1 MTSNDNQRRKR
12 RSYEDRIAELE
23 AEIARQK
30 NKLVVKKEKAAKKR
44 ELSESVKGIPK
55 IAKKLQEFA
64 ALAHADK
71 RMDIFNSVSLF
82 LAGLQRMYDQEVAA
96 RVAEELEPDV
106 EESEAPEA
114 DREATRAE
122 LAGRRAAPRGRP
134 RTSEPVTLEPR
145 PTRRTRDERPASAS
159 KAERLFDER
168 LRAVA
173 QDPQRRTIEPPA
185 LSEWER

>member
-1 MTSNDNQRRKR
+1 MNSNESQRRKR

-30 NKLVVKKEKAAKKR
+30 HKLVAKKEKASKKR
-44 ELSESVKGIPK
+44 ELPESVKGIPK

-96 RVAEELEPDV
+96 REVEELEP
-106 EESEAPEA
+106 EAEASQPPEA
-114 DREATRAE
+114 DRDADRAE
-122 LAGRRAAPRGRP
+122 LTGRRAAPRGRP
-134 RTSEPVTLEPR
+134 RASEPVTLEPR
-145 PTRRTRDERPASAS
+145 PTRRGGDERPAAAS

-173 QDPQRRTIEPPA
+173 QDTQRRAIDPPS